1 MPAAPLKLERLKESL
16 AKDEVKLARLA
27 DIEAALQEQN
37 PAYLTLQVD
46 YEEALEQVDMALL
59 GGMKRKAAC
68 AAAATA
74 VLYNAKPQPEMVGH
88 QADAKPQPETVGHH
102 ADAKPQLEMVGHQQ
116 AESTGDNSIW
126 TALAEFHAALTD
138 YPKVRAYFIDGDL
151 WDSKGRLI
159 CKASVGGG
167 LASTL
172 RLDPLDP
179 RSGLVACLVP
189 TFYSGLFEALLVGL
203 FGGGVLSVVLG
214 ALAAYT
220 ISAAIYLAIV
230 KSTDSVSADPVEAAF
245 ADTDCTFSAYERF
258 QYGAIAVAALLLFDL
273 VLAFQARTGPLTSPY
288 YALKAALAGLMLVH
302 AYKLHSEMKARSGN
316 TGLYMA

>member
-74 VLYNAKPQPEMVGH
+74 VLYNAKPQP
-88 QADAKPQPETVGHH
+88 Q
-102 ADAKPQLEMVGHQQ
+102 MVGHQQ

-159 CKASVGGG
+159 CKASVGAG
-167 LASTL
+167 LATTL

-189 TFYSGLFEALLVGL
+189 TFYSGLFEAVLVGL

-245 ADTDCTFSAYERF
+245 ADTECTFSAYERF

-273 VLAFQARTGPLTSPY
+273 VLAFQTRTGPLTSPY
-288 YALKAALAGLMLVH
+288 YALKAAFAGLMLVH

>member
-74 VLYNAKPQPEMVGH
+74 VLYNAKLQPEMVGH
-88 QADAKPQPETVGHH
+88 QADAKPQP
-102 ADAKPQLEMVGHQQ
+102 QMVGHQQ

-159 CKASVGGG
+159 CKASVGAG
-167 LASTL
+167 LATTL

-189 TFYSGLFEALLVGL
+189 TFYSGLFEAVLVGL

-245 ADTDCTFSAYERF
+245 ADTECTFSAYERF

-273 VLAFQARTGPLTSPY
+273 VLAFQTRTGPLTSPY
-288 YALKAALAGLMLVH
+288 YALKAAFAGLMLVH